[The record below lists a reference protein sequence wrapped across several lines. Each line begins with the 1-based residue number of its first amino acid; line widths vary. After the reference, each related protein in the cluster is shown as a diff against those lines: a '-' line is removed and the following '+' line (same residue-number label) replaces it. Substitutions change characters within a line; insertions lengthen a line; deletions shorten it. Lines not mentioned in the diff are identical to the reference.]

1 MIANHEVGLAVPG
14 DAAVISLLSRNV
26 IEHGLSWSWTPRR
39 VANSI
44 ADKSTNVAVVRL
56 DTRLAGFAIMKY
68 AESEA
73 HILLLAVHPDQRRKG
88 VGSALLAW
96 LDATARVAGID
107 LIRLEVRANNA
118 GAITFYRENGF
129 REMHQRK
136 RYYQGIE
143 DAVCM
148 ARDLW
153 LPS

>member
-14 DAAVISLLSRNV
+14 DATGISLLSRNV
-26 IEHGLSWSWTPRR
+26 IEQGLSWSWTPRR

-44 ADKSTNVAVVRL
+44 ADRSTNVAVVRHEH
-56 DTRLAGFAIMKY
+56 RLAGFAIMKY

-88 VGSALLAW
+88 VGLALLAW
-96 LDATARVAGID
+96 LEATARVAGID
-107 LIRLEVRANNA
+107 LIRLEVRAGNA
-118 GAITFYRENGF
+118 GAIAFYRQSGF

-143 DAVCM
+143 DALCM
-148 ARDLW
+148 AKDLW